1 MESVASKDV
10 LLHQRNLEEGQDDQ
24 PDLSVSQA
32 AEAEQ
37 LLDME
42 DEVVAPPVTKPA
54 ATLDQGQ
61 QESISVS
68 KATQSM
74 RPPSAPERDCTYI
87 AINKYRMSDL
97 VAPNLMG
104 GDLLSVGECGSLYGY
119 HDNRQILCFTK
130 LDFGR
135 KQNIMFS
142 FNPGSMT
149 CRCCDH
155 KVFYKRNQGGHSEP
169 RTVIL
174 SDQHFPACLPA
185 TSGEGMQCL
194 KIIRIEFGSLWEL
207 TNTFI
212 KLVRSKDLIVPT
224 GSTILIGSAS
234 HLSNIV
240 ISAYAEELAAVCKRL
255 CHFFNKER

>member
-1 MESVASKDV
+1 
-10 LLHQRNLEEGQDDQ
+10 
-24 PDLSVSQA
+24 
-32 AEAEQ
+32 
-37 LLDME
+37 
-42 DEVVAPPVTKPA
+42 
-54 ATLDQGQ
+54 
-61 QESISVS
+61 
-68 KATQSM
+68 
-74 RPPSAPERDCTYI
+74 
-87 AINKYRMSDL
+87 MSDL

-104 GDLLSVGECGSLYGY
+104 GDLLSVGECGSLYGFCN
-119 HDNRQILCFTK
+119 NRQILCFTK
-130 LDFGR
+130 FDFGR

-142 FNPGSMT
+142 FNPSSMT

-155 KVFYKRNQGGHSEP
+155 KVFYKRNQGGRSEP

-255 CHFFNKER
+255 CHYFNKER

>member
-42 DEVVAPPVTKPA
+42 DEVVAPPVTEPA
-54 ATLDQGQ
+54 ATLGQGQ

-104 GDLLSVGECGSLYGY
+104 GDLLSVGECGSLYG
-119 HDNRQILCFTK
+119 F
-130 LDFGR
+130 
-135 KQNIMFS
+135 
-142 FNPGSMT
+142 
-149 CRCCDH
+149 CDKADPLLH
-155 KVFYKRNQGGHSEP
+155 EVRLREKAEHHVQLRPQLYDLPLLRLQSVLQAEP
-169 RTVIL
+169 RGAL
-174 SDQHFPACLPA
+174 
-185 TSGEGMQCL
+185 
-194 KIIRIEFGSLWEL
+194 
-207 TNTFI
+207 
-212 KLVRSKDLIVPT
+212 
-224 GSTILIGSAS
+224 
-234 HLSNIV
+234 
-240 ISAYAEELAAVCKRL
+240 
-255 CHFFNKER
+255 